1 MIKRHLVVESLSG
14 TELAVIADH
23 AGLDCATAQKLD
35 DAGDN
40 AGMWKV
46 YCLNPLMGLGQHFAA
61 VQLGAATAA
70 VLFQP
75 IPPVRAG

>member
-1 MIKRHLVVESLSG
+1 MIERDLVVERLAG

-40 AGMWKV
+40 AGMGKI
-46 YCLNPLMGLGQHFAA
+46 YCLYPLMSLG
-61 VQLGAATAA
+61 
-70 VLFQP
+70 
-75 IPPVRAG
+75 